1 MLDPNEV
8 ITART
13 KIEKVIVRW
22 MTEDDIMFNI
32 MCMLDKNASTS
43 QKTIGIKVNGS
54 NTTPSIEFNPKF
66 VLKVSEEVLEAVIL
80 NEGYKILLKHATTRL
95 REPRTISSLA
105 SQITTIQLLDQI
117 DTGTTISEFAY
128 GPEDFGLEK
137 NLYFEE
143 YHRQLSNDSDN
154 VDKQIQKN
162 RVQSKASGPADKF
175 KNVATGGDEQGSGP
189 GDDEPQDFENEQE
202 AMNEYF
208 DPESTSNKDWGS
220 NDMFD
225 AEMKNMIDNK
235 KGSSKSWGKYTGGFI
250 EQIVAAYETK
260 ISFREILRRFNT
272 SVTRTSQYDTRMKVN
287 RRYGLKAPGK
297 ARKTI
302 SKIIFAI
309 DVSGSM
315 SSLELSHGL
324 KTMNSICKH
333 SDVEYVIFDTEI
345 KDHGK
350 FKHAQNSFKVAG
362 RGGTDFSCIC
372 DYANENKVDGLVI
385 FTDGEAPPPQRKP
398 KCRTLWLLTGKT
410 RNAPVDWGFKAHLD
424 LND

>member
-22 MTEDDIMFNI
+22 MTEDDIMFDI
-32 MCMLDKNASTS
+32 MCMMDKNASIT
-43 QKTIGIKVNGS
+43 QKTIGIKVNGI
-54 NTTPSIEFNPKF
+54 NFAPSIEFNPKF

-95 REPRTISSLA
+95 REPRTIASLA

-128 GPEDFGLEK
+128 GPDDFGLDP

-162 RVQSKASGPADKF
+162 RVQSLSSGPADKC
-175 KNVATGGDEQGSGP
+175 KNGTTGGDEQGSGP
-189 GDDEPQDFENEQE
+189 GQDDPQEFESEKD
-202 AMNEYF
+202 ALNEYF
-208 DPESTSNKDWGS
+208 DPESTSNKDWGA

-250 EQIVAAYETK
+250 EQIVAAYESK
-260 ISFREILRRFNT
+260 ISFREVLRRFNT
-272 SVTRTSQYDTRMKVN
+272 SVTRSSQYDTRMKVN

-333 SDVEYVIFDTEI
+333 SEVEYVIFDTEI

-350 FKHAQNSFKVAG
+350 FKHATNSFKVTG

-398 KCRTLWLLTGKT
+398 KCRTLWLLTGKN
-410 RNAPVDWGFKAHLD
+410 RSAPVDWGFKAHLD